1 MRYNEFVEKL
11 NKDGERLILME
22 RVIGLIL
29 EDKEEVLDKN
39 LYTKYKMD
47 GSKLDTS
54 EQRKLKRNFVGE
66 LEDKFGD
73 KIGDVEDYDY
83 LGLKYKVDIIKDLDW
98 DEFKDLV
105 AYEEGER
112 ERIKKRIA
120 SQEIEKEDKIVS
132 KKAYST
138 YCDDIKKD
146 DLEKEVSNF
155 KKSFKEK
162 NGESLKEVLDY
173 LRDSFNEFD
182 IKTCSIKIAEGVKK
196 LESVINK

>member
-105 AYEEGER
+105 A
-112 ERIKKRIA
+112 K
-120 SQEIEKEDKIVS
+120 
-132 KKAYST
+132 
-138 YCDDIKKD
+138 
-146 DLEKEVSNF
+146 
-155 KKSFKEK
+155 
-162 NGESLKEVLDY
+162 
-173 LRDSFNEFD
+173 
-182 IKTCSIKIAEGVKK
+182 
-196 LESVINK
+196 